1 MLIENIGFMSLFKDM
16 DMQAISK
23 NAKEFNMKYLALRV
37 LNGQKQMNY
46 KTNSGKNIL
55 EKLIEH
61 GKNNDVKMLASVL
74 IAGGDV
80 QVEFNKLVGLI
91 GGFVKSGD
99 LYGLVIEV
107 SDTWSKRT
115 SAEAKKYVKLVRTKW
130 PTLPII
136 LLDTTTGNIDMSTW
150 ASLVDQIIVLCT
162 WVGSSS
168 QSGSITEEYRRY
180 WNYGLWKT
188 YSLLDSIFVPAL
200 GICNIK
206 THSYIFKANK
216 FETAY
221 DWIMNSSNFN
231 ACMFYDWTPVGE
243 AGLGDDGS
251 SIDKSIRAAIW
262 TKGIVEVEE
271 PVEEEPVEDPVVEED
286 YSFTEERFKEMYK
299 WFKTQ

>member
-1 MLIENIGFMSLFKDM
+1 MSLFKDM

-37 LNGQKQMNY
+37 LNGQKQVNY

-91 GGFVKSGD
+91 SNFVKSGD

-115 SAEAKKYVKLVRTKW
+115 SAEAKKYIKLVRTKW

-136 LLDTTTGNIDMSTW
+136 LLDTTTGNINMSTW

-168 QSGSITEEYRRY
+168 PSSSIVEEYLRY
-180 WNYGLWKT
+180 WNSGLWKT
-188 YSLLDSIFVPAL
+188 YEKLDYVFTPAL

-206 THSYIFKANK
+206 THSYIFKSAK
-216 FETAY
+216 FEIAY
-221 DWIMNSSNFN
+221 NWILNSSKFN

-251 SIDKSIRAAIW
+251 SIDKTIRTAIW

-271 PVEEEPVEDPVVEED
+271 PVEDPIEDPVVEED
-286 YSFTEERFKEMYK
+286 YSFTEERFKEIYK
-299 WFKTQ
+299 WYKTQ